1 MDKTEMIMRAEIK
14 IAIIG
19 LGYVGLPLATEFA
32 KKRKVVAFDVNE
44 NRILELQDAFD
55 KSGELTN
62 KALLKNDNLVFT
74 KNSQDLDGCKVF
86 IITVPTPIDEYKKPD
101 LSSIESATKTVS
113 KLIRPGSV
121 VIYESTVYPG
131 LTEDYCVPLLEKL
144 SGLTYNKDFFVGYSP
159 ERINPGDKTKKLT
172 DIVKVTSGS
181 TTETAHFVDN
191 LYKEIISA
199 GTFLAKSIKVAEAAK
214 VIENTQR
221 DLNIALMNE
230 LAMLFCEMGMNTHDI
245 LEAAGTKWNFLPFTP
260 GLVGGHCIGVDPY
273 YLTHEAKRIGFDPKI
288 ILAGRGVNDEMPNYV
303 ANRIIK
309 LLSQKDIKLQ
319 DAKVTIL
326 GVTFKENCSDIRNSK
341 VFDMATQLTKAG
353 VLVSICDPLADKD
366 DVLSE
371 YGISLL
377 NENDV
382 NAQDAIILAV
392 PHKQYSFDVVKNL
405 MIRNNRINCFFFDLK
420 STFRHEQLVDF
431 GFHVFNL

>member
-1 MDKTEMIMRAEIK
+1 MRAEIK

-159 ERINPGDKTKKLT
+159 ERINPGDKTK
-172 DIVKVTSGS
+172 
-181 TTETAHFVDN
+181 N
-191 LYKEIISA
+191 
-199 GTFLAKSIKVAEAAK
+199 
-214 VIENTQR
+214 
-221 DLNIALMNE
+221 
-230 LAMLFCEMGMNTHDI
+230 
-245 LEAAGTKWNFLPFTP
+245 
-260 GLVGGHCIGVDPY
+260 
-273 YLTHEAKRIGFDPKI
+273 
-288 ILAGRGVNDEMPNYV
+288 
-303 ANRIIK
+303 
-309 LLSQKDIKLQ
+309 
-319 DAKVTIL
+319 
-326 GVTFKENCSDIRNSK
+326 
-341 VFDMATQLTKAG
+341 
-353 VLVSICDPLADKD
+353 
-366 DVLSE
+366 
-371 YGISLL
+371 
-377 NENDV
+377 
-382 NAQDAIILAV
+382 
-392 PHKQYSFDVVKNL
+392 
-405 MIRNNRINCFFFDLK
+405 
-420 STFRHEQLVDF
+420 
-431 GFHVFNL
+431 